1 MATQA
6 TIGKWKVAI
15 DTADTETPVYAEI
28 EEVLSLSGVGATA
41 ATVEV
46 TNFDSPELT
55 KEFIPGLK
63 EGASVSVECNYVH
76 DAVVQLALHD
86 GSAAESMP
94 MQVTYNATDK
104 TYAFRV
110 AYEGWEIA
118 PSISDANKITFNFK
132 ISGDFTIT

>member
-6 TIGKWKVAI
+6 TIGKWKVSV
-15 DTADTETPVYAEI
+15 DVADTETPVFAEI
-28 EEVLSLSGVGATA
+28 EEVLSLSGMGASA

-63 EGASVSVECNYVH
+63 EGASVSVECNYIH

-86 GSAAESMP
+86 GTAADNMP

-104 TYAFRV
+104 TYSFRV
-110 AYEGWEIA
+110 AYEGWEIT

-132 ISGDFTIT
+132 ISGDFTLT